1 MKMYKPF
8 ALVAGAGLG
17 QSILAR
23 FQDGGYTAAGL
34 GRTRPDAP
42 VGRFYKLD
50 LSDEAAVPV
59 TLANIIAEFGPPKV
73 VIHNAA
79 ELVIAPFI
87 ETRLED
93 YRRTWG
99 SMVQSAILIAQSTM
113 QPMVRSG
120 GGAFIVSGA
129 TASLRGSANLRGR
142 MNLIC
147 AQPRKGFDG

>member
-50 LSDEAAVPV
+50 LSDEAAVPA
-59 TLANIIAEFGPPKV
+59 TLANIITEFGPPKV